1 MSLRKKLHIWH
12 LTPLALVALIV
23 VAVIIWIGR
32 GDFSTRDI
40 TVRLD
45 GPVQIENGQEA
56 DFKIIVENNSARE
69 IQDINLFLEL
79 PPSLILQAGANELST
94 HFINIGA
101 GEKQEEEFKIV
112 ASSTK
117 EKETIRARLDYSPAD
132 IEARFASIATHEV
145 VIGSL
150 DVSVVFDLPE
160 NTFAGQEL
168 GGVMHVVANSDIQNF
183 EVFARLVAPNG
194 FNIKSSTPGFEN
206 DNIWKLGKLIRE
218 QDIKLEFSGVLTP
231 RQNISTF
238 ALQVGKLSGG
248 EFLPLK
254 VAERS
259 VESSSSAVTLQAR
272 ITRPSYG
279 FVLPGDNVG
288 VQLEYF
294 NKSDT
299 RLENAEIRVVFP
311 TEFINPSSIDVSG
324 GINSNGAII
333 WDGVNTSQLRSIE
346 AGERGTLD
354 FSFIVRGDLIPEDI
368 NDTNKFITLRT
379 SFSAGEDFST
389 QTETSLRLG
398 TQLNFS
404 SVVLRNGS
412 SLGNSGPIPPK
423 VGELTTYA
431 VRWSIENSFNRVK
444 NARVEVVLPL
454 YASWQGV
461 FAPSNENIWYNS
473 ATNTVI
479 WEPGTLD
486 VGLGTIISARS
497 VEFKIGITPRNEH
510 RGEIINILEYT
521 QFTGTDVFTDQFI
534 ERDYGEMRTVLP
546 DDPTIGIGDGVVQ

>member
-1 MSLRKKLHIWH
+1 M
-12 LTPLALVALIV
+12 
-23 VAVIIWIGR
+23 
-32 GDFSTRDI
+32 
-40 TVRLD
+40 
-45 GPVQIENGQEA
+45 
-56 DFKIIVENNSARE
+56 
-69 IQDINLFLEL
+69 
-79 PPSLILQAGANELST
+79 
-94 HFINIGA
+94 
-101 GEKQEEEFKIV
+101 
-112 ASSTK
+112 
-117 EKETIRARLDYSPAD
+117 
-132 IEARFASIATHEV
+132 
-145 VIGSL
+145 
-150 DVSVVFDLPE
+150 
-160 NTFAGQEL
+160 
-168 GGVMHVVANSDIQNF
+168 
-183 EVFARLVAPNG
+183 
-194 FNIKSSTPGFEN
+194 
-206 DNIWKLGKLIRE
+206 
-218 QDIKLEFSGVLTP
+218 
-231 RQNISTF
+231 
-238 ALQVGKLSGG
+238 
-248 EFLPLK
+248 
-254 VAERS
+254 
-259 VESSSSAVTLQAR
+259 
-272 ITRPSYG
+272 
-279 FVLPGDNVG
+279 
-288 VQLEYF
+288 
-294 NKSDT
+294 
-299 RLENAEIRVVFP
+299 
-311 TEFINPSSIDVSG
+311 
-324 GINSNGAII
+324 
-333 WDGVNTSQLRSIE
+333 
-346 AGERGTLD
+346 
-354 FSFIVRGDLIPEDI
+354 RGDLIPEDI

-461 FAPSNENIWYNS
+461 FAPSNENIRYNS